1 VAPAVFSFFA
11 GRQPIPRQIPEN
23 IRDFGIRP
31 FAWAVDKYNIV
42 DRPAMGSTSYCDEPL
57 QPRIDDK
64 SIFRQALSGG
74 VWQVYRLRIAVS
86 PRDNK
91 ATGLNGIILNSI
103 WQQCISCLEGEISEQ
118 QLNTWILPLQVEA
131 DPNTL
136 KLLAPNRFVMDWVR
150 KHFLDRIRELVTSLD
165 DSKSI
170 SVSLAIGSQTPD
182 IPTQSA
188 APAPTAPTRAY
199 RSAGLNEAHKFRN
212 FVEGKSNQL
221 ARAASI
227 QVSSHPGSEY
237 NPLYIYGGVG
247 LGKTHLMHAI
257 GNQIRENNPDANI
270 LYVNCERFV
279 SDMVKALQHG
289 RMNDFK
295 NSYRSLDALLIDD
308 IQFLADKSRS
318 QEEFFHT
325 FNSLYEAHA
334 QMVITC
340 DRFPKEIEGLE
351 DRIRSRLGWGLAVD
365 IKPADLETRVAILN
379 SKAELADADV
389 PAEVAFFIAER
400 FKSNIRELEG
410 ALKRVVAH
418 SRFTGQAITQELA
431 RLALKELLAVQ
442 DKPITIDN
450 IQKLVAEY
458 FKIRV
463 ADLLSSRRNRSITR
477 PRQIAMSLTKSLTRH
492 SLPEIGSAFGGR
504 DHTTVLHACRKIAE
518 LRSEDRRIDEDV
530 ETLTRMLS
538 N

>member
-1 VAPAVFSFFA
+1 MFPGKQASRRFRDGYLLCAILCAV
-11 GRQPIPRQIPEN
+11 GQ
-23 IRDFGIRP
+23 
-31 FAWAVDKYNIV
+31 
-42 DRPAMGSTSYCDEPL
+42 T
-57 QPRIDDK
+57 
-64 SIFRQALSGG
+64 
-74 VWQVYRLRIAVS
+74 
-86 PRDNK
+86 
-91 ATGLNGIILNSI
+91 NGKTLNSI
-103 WQQCISCLEGEISEQ
+103 WQQCISSLEGEISEQ
-118 QLNTWILPLQVEA
+118 QLNTWILPLQAEQEL
-131 DPNTL
+131 NTL

-150 KHFLDRIRELVTSLD
+150 KNFLDRIRELISSLD

-170 SVSLAIGSQTPD
+170 SVSLSIGSH
-182 IPTQSA
+182 A
-188 APAPTAPTRAY
+188 ATVPSDTGAASPPARAY
-199 RSAGLNEAHKFRN
+199 RSCGLSDSQNFRN

-227 QVSSHPGSEY
+227 QISSNPGSEY

-257 GNQIRENNPDANI
+257 GNQIRENNPEANI

-279 SDMVKALQHG
+279 SDMVKALQHS

-308 IQFLADKSRS
+308 IQFLADKNRS

-325 FNSLYEAHA
+325 FNSLYEARA

-365 IKPADLETRVAILN
+365 IKPADLETRVAILK
-379 SKAELADADV
+379 SKAEQADADV
-389 PAEVAFFIAER
+389 PDDVAFFIAER

-418 SRFTGQAITQELA
+418 ARFTGQAITQEFA

-463 ADLLSSRRNRSITR
+463 ADLLSSRRTRSITR
-477 PRQIAMSLTKSLTRH
+477 PRQIAMALSKLLTRH

-504 DHTTVLHACRKIAE
+504 DHTTVLHACRKIEE

-530 ETLTRMLS
+530 EILERMLS

>member
-1 VAPAVFSFFA
+1 M
-11 GRQPIPRQIPEN
+11 
-23 IRDFGIRP
+23 
-31 FAWAVDKYNIV
+31 DKYTI
-42 DRPAMGSTSYCDEPL
+42 STPSRAFNPTNL
-57 QPRIDDK
+57 I
-64 SIFRQALSGG
+64 S
-74 VWQVYRLRIAVS
+74 V
-86 PRDNK
+86 
-91 ATGLNGIILNSI
+91 TGPTNTLNSI

-118 QLNTWILPLQVEA
+118 QLNTWILPLQAVQEL
-131 DPNTL
+131 NTL

-150 KHFLDRIRELVTSLD
+150 KHFLERIRELISSLD

-170 SVSLAIGSQTPD
+170 SVSLAIG
-182 IPTQSA
+182 TQSRVVQSVSRDS
-188 APAPTAPTRAY
+188 PRQTSRQPKQIT
-199 RSAGLNEAHKFRN
+199 GLSDQQKFDN

-221 ARAASI
+221 ARAAAI
-227 QVSSHPGSEY
+227 QISNHPGSEY

-257 GNQIRENNPDANI
+257 GNQIKLNNPKADV

-279 SDMVKALQHG
+279 SDMVKAIQHSK
-289 RMNDFK
+289 MNEFK
-295 NSYRSLDALLIDD
+295 NSYRNLDALLIDD

-325 FNSLYEAHA
+325 FNSLYEASS

-340 DRFPKEIEGLE
+340 DRYPREIEGLE

-379 SKAELADADV
+379 SKAEQAKAIV
-389 PAEVAFFIAER
+389 PDDVAFFIAER

-410 ALKRVVAH
+410 ALKRVIAH
-418 SRFTGQAITQELA
+418 SRFTGQSITQEFT
-431 RLALKELLAVQ
+431 RQALKELLAVQ
-442 DKPITIDN
+442 DKPVTIDM

-458 FKIRV
+458 YKIRI

-477 PRQIAMSLTKSLTRH
+477 PRQIAMALAKILTRH
-492 SLPEIGSAFGGR
+492 SLPEIGNAFGGR
-504 DHTTVLHACRKIAE
+504 DHTTVLHACRKIDA
-518 LRSEDRRIDEDV
+518 LRQEDRRIDEDY
-530 ETLTRMLS
+530 ENMHRILS

>member
-1 VAPAVFSFFA
+1 
-11 GRQPIPRQIPEN
+11 
-23 IRDFGIRP
+23 
-31 FAWAVDKYNIV
+31 
-42 DRPAMGSTSYCDEPL
+42 M
-57 QPRIDDK
+57 
-64 SIFRQALSGG
+64 
-74 VWQVYRLRIAVS
+74 
-86 PRDNK
+86 
-91 ATGLNGIILNSI
+91 NSI
-103 WQQCISCLEGEISEQ
+103 WQQCISSLEAEISEQ
-118 QLNTWILPLQVEA
+118 QLNTWILPLQVEQEL
-131 DPNTL
+131 NTL

-150 KHFLDRIRELVTSLD
+150 KHFLARINELVSSID

-170 SVSLAIGSQTPD
+170 SVSLTIGSQTRVSNT
-182 IPTQSA
+182 IPTTNPS
-188 APAPTAPTRAY
+188 PIRIN
-199 RSAGLNEAHKFRN
+199 SVSGINETQRFDN

-227 QVSSHPGSEY
+227 QISSQPGSEY
-237 NPLYIYGGVG
+237 NPLHIYGGAG

-257 GNQIRENNPDANI
+257 GNQILENNPHANV

-279 SDMVKALQHG
+279 SDMVKALQHSK
-289 RMNDFK
+289 MNEFK
-295 NSYRSLDALLIDD
+295 NSYRSLDALLVDD

-325 FNSLYEAHA
+325 FNSLYEARA

-365 IKPADLETRVAILN
+365 IKPPDLETRVAILK
-379 SKAELADADV
+379 SKADQSNAPIPDD
-389 PAEVAFFIAER
+389 VAFFIAER

-418 SRFTGQAITQELA
+418 ARFTGETITQDFA

-477 PRQIAMSLTKSLTRH
+477 PRQIAMALTKLLTRH
-492 SLPEIGSAFGGR
+492 SLPEIGNAFGGR
-504 DHTTVLHACRKIAE
+504 DHTTVLHACRKIEA
-518 LRSEDRRIDEDV
+518 LRVEDRRIDEDF
-530 ETLTRMLS
+530 EILTRMLS

>member
-1 VAPAVFSFFA
+1 
-11 GRQPIPRQIPEN
+11 
-23 IRDFGIRP
+23 
-31 FAWAVDKYNIV
+31 
-42 DRPAMGSTSYCDEPL
+42 M
-57 QPRIDDK
+57 
-64 SIFRQALSGG
+64 
-74 VWQVYRLRIAVS
+74 
-86 PRDNK
+86 
-91 ATGLNGIILNSI
+91 NSI
-103 WQQCISCLEGEISEQ
+103 WQQCISSLEGEISEQ
-118 QLNTWILPLQVEA
+118 QLNTWILPLQVEQ

-150 KHFLDRIRELVTSLD
+150 KHFLERICELVASID

-170 SVSLAIGSQTPD
+170 SVSLIIGSQTRSSLP
-182 IPTQSA
+182 PE
-188 APAPTAPTRAY
+188 TAEYPQKPPPRAY
-199 RSAGLNEAHKFRN
+199 RSSGLNESHRFKN

-227 QVSSHPGSEY
+227 QVSSQPGSEY

-257 GNQIRENNPDANI
+257 GNQIRENNPEANI

-279 SDMVKALQHG
+279 SDMVKALQHS
-289 RMNDFK
+289 RMDDFK
-295 NSYRSLDALLIDD
+295 SSYRSLDALLIDD
-308 IQFLADKSRS
+308 IQFLADKGRS

-325 FNSLYEAHA
+325 FNSLYESHA

-340 DRFPKEIEGLE
+340 DRFPKEIDGLE
-351 DRIRSRLGWGLAVD
+351 DRLRSRLGWGLAVD
-365 IKPADLETRVAILN
+365 IKPADLETRVAILK
-379 SKAELADADV
+379 SKAEQVGAEV
-389 PAEVAFFIAER
+389 PDDVAFFIAER

-418 SRFTGQAITQELA
+418 ARFTGQQITQDFA

-477 PRQIAMSLTKSLTRH
+477 PRQIAMSLAKSLTRH

-518 LRSEDRRIDEDV
+518 LRIEDRRIDEDV
-530 ETLTRMLS
+530 EILARMLS

>member
-1 VAPAVFSFFA
+1 
-11 GRQPIPRQIPEN
+11 
-23 IRDFGIRP
+23 
-31 FAWAVDKYNIV
+31 
-42 DRPAMGSTSYCDEPL
+42 L
-57 QPRIDDK
+57 
-64 SIFRQALSGG
+64 
-74 VWQVYRLRIAVS
+74 
-86 PRDNK
+86 
-91 ATGLNGIILNSI
+91 I

-118 QLNTWILPLQVEA
+118 QLNTWILPLQVEQEL
-131 DPNTL
+131 NTL

-150 KHFLDRIRELVTSLD
+150 KHFLDRIRELVSSLD

-170 SVSLAIGSQTPD
+170 SVSLAIGSHAQT
-182 IPTQSA
+182 IPTGAVA
-188 APAPTAPTRAY
+188 ASPPPRAY
-199 RSAGLNEAHKFRN
+199 RSSGLSDSQNFRN

-227 QVSSHPGSEY
+227 QVSSNPGSEY

-257 GNQIRENNPDANI
+257 GNQIRENNPEANI

-279 SDMVKALQHG
+279 SDMVKALQHS

-308 IQFLADKSRS
+308 IQFLADKNRS

-325 FNSLYEAHA
+325 FNSLYEARA
-334 QMVITC
+334 QMIITC

-365 IKPADLETRVAILN
+365 IKPADLETRVAILK
-379 SKAELADADV
+379 SKAEQVDADV
-389 PAEVAFFIAER
+389 PDDVAFFIAER

-418 SRFTGQAITQELA
+418 ARFTGQSITQEFA
-431 RLALKELLAVQ
+431 
-442 DKPITIDN
+442 PIDS

-463 ADLLSSRRNRSITR
+463 ADLLSSRRTRSITR
-477 PRQIAMSLTKSLTRH
+477 PRQIAMALSKLLTRH
-492 SLPEIGSAFGGR
+492 SLPEIGNAFGGR
-504 DHTTVLHACRKIAE
+504 DHTTVLHACRKIEE
-518 LRSEDRRIDEDV
+518 LRGEDRRIDEDV
-530 ETLTRMLS
+530 EILARMLS

>member
-1 VAPAVFSFFA
+1 VGATCKPR
-11 GRQPIPRQIPEN
+11 GRPSLLC
-23 IRDFGIRP
+23 FGTQTL
-31 FAWAVDKYNIV
+31 A
-42 DRPAMGSTSYCDEPL
+42 
-57 QPRIDDK
+57 
-64 SIFRQALSGG
+64 SGR
-74 VWQVYRLRIAVS
+74 V
-86 PRDNK
+86 
-91 ATGLNGIILNSI
+91 LNVI
-103 WQQCISCLEGEISEQ
+103 WQQCISCLESEISEQ
-118 QLNTWILPLQVEA
+118 QLNTWILPLQVEQEL
-131 DPNTL
+131 NTL

-150 KHFLDRIRELVTSLD
+150 KHFLERIRELVDSLD

-170 SVSLAIGSQTPD
+170 SVSLVIGSQVRVIEPD
-182 IPTQSA
+182 EAVPV
-188 APAPTAPTRAY
+188 PPPRAY
-199 RSAGLNEAHKFRN
+199 RSSGLNESHRFKN

-227 QVSSHPGSEY
+227 QISSHPGSEY

-257 GNQIRENNPDANI
+257 GNQIRLNNPDANI

-279 SDMVKALQHG
+279 SDMVKALQHS
-289 RMNDFK
+289 RMDDFK
-295 NSYRSLDALLIDD
+295 NSYRNLDALLIDD
-308 IQFLADKSRS
+308 IQFLADKNRS

-325 FNSLYEAHA
+325 FNSLHEAHA

-340 DRFPKEIEGLE
+340 DRFPKEIDGLE

-365 IKPADLETRVAILN
+365 IKPADLETRVAILK
-379 SKAELADADV
+379 SKAELSNADV
-389 PAEVAFFIAER
+389 PDDVAFFIAER

-418 SRFTGQAITQELA
+418 SRFSGEAITQDFA
-431 RLALKELLAVQ
+431 RQALKELLAVQ
-442 DKPITIDN
+442 DKPITIDS

-477 PRQIAMSLTKSLTRH
+477 PRQIAMSLAKSLTRH
-492 SLPEIGSAFGGR
+492 SLPEIGNAFGGR
-504 DHTTVLHACRKIAE
+504 DHTTVLHACRKVTE
-518 LRSEDRRIDEDV
+518 LRTEDRRIDEDV
-530 ETLTRMLS
+530 ETLARMLS

>member
-1 VAPAVFSFFA
+1 MWHA
-11 GRQPIPRQIPEN
+11 G
-23 IRDFGIRP
+23 
-31 FAWAVDKYNIV
+31 
-42 DRPAMGSTSYCDEPL
+42 
-57 QPRIDDK
+57 
-64 SIFRQALSGG
+64 SGVVIYSVQSEHG
-74 VWQVYRLRIAVS
+74 HE
-86 PRDNK
+86 
-91 ATGLNGIILNSI
+91 TGGEKLNSI
-103 WQQCISCLEGEISEQ
+103 WQQCISSLEGEISEQ
-118 QLNTWILPLQVEA
+118 QLNTWILPLQVEQEL
-131 DPNTL
+131 NTL

-150 KHFLDRIRELVTSLD
+150 KNFLDRIRELITNLD

-170 SVSLAIGSQTPD
+170 SVSLSIGSQATSMLSD
-182 IPTQSA
+182 A
-188 APAPTAPTRAY
+188 AADGPPRRAY
-199 RSAGLNEAHKFRN
+199 RSSGLSDSQNFRN

-221 ARAASI
+221 ERAASI
-227 QVSSHPGSEY
+227 QISSNPGSEY

-257 GNQIRENNPDANI
+257 GNQILENNPEANI

-279 SDMVKALQHG
+279 SDMVKALQHS

-308 IQFLADKSRS
+308 IQFLADKNRS

-325 FNSLYEAHA
+325 FNSLYEARA

-365 IKPADLETRVAILN
+365 IKPADLETRVAILK
-379 SKAELADADV
+379 SKAEQAEAEV
-389 PAEVAFFIAER
+389 PDDVAFFIADR

-410 ALKRVVAH
+410 ALKRVIAH
-418 SRFTGQAITQELA
+418 ARFTGQSITQEFA
-431 RLALKELLAVQ
+431 RQALKELLAVQ

-463 ADLLSSRRNRSITR
+463 ADLLSSRRTRSITR
-477 PRQIAMSLTKSLTRH
+477 PRQIAMALAKLLTRH
-492 SLPEIGSAFGGR
+492 SLPEIGNAFGGR
-504 DHTTVLHACRKIAE
+504 DHTTVLHACRKIEE
-518 LRSEDRRIDEDV
+518 LRAEDRRIDEDV
-530 ETLTRMLS
+530 EILARMLI